1 MHVLGIQMMYCA
13 RFHGPDHFS
22 RFAHVHEE
30 RGKGRE
36 GKDIIPIYVV
46 HETNVHMNLFSYFWN
61 IYSCMYSLHIIPHTR
76 RGDLLCHWL
85 LRGVML
91 M

>member
-1 MHVLGIQMMYCA
+1 MMYCA
-13 RFHGPDHFS
+13 CFHGPDHFS

-36 GKDIIPIYVV
+36 RKDIIPIYVV
-46 HETNVHMNLFSYFWN
+46 HETNGHMNLFSYFWN
-61 IYSCMYSLHIIPHTR
+61 IYSCMYSYIIPHTR
-76 RGDLLCHWL
+76 GGDLLCHWL

>member
-1 MHVLGIQMMYCA
+1 MHVLGI
-13 RFHGPDHFS
+13 RIVHGSMDRTIFLDLHMS
-22 RFAHVHEE
+22 MR
-30 RGKGRE
+30 KGRE

-46 HETNVHMNLFSYFWN
+46 HVTNVHMNH
-61 IYSCMYSLHIIPHTR
+61 CMYSLHIILHTR
-76 RGDLLCHWL
+76 RGDILCHWL